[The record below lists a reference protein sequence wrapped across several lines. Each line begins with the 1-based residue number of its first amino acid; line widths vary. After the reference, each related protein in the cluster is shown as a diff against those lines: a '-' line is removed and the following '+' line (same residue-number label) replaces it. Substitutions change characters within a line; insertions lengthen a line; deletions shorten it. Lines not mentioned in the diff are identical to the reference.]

1 MEEKRF
7 VKPEIIKS
15 YETII
20 EQLWNNQNIE
30 RLDTKQDSLKYRI
43 IENLVRGSLTQI
55 FCIACLSFIIL
66 LSFILHFLNYIR

>member
-15 YETII
+15 YEKII
-20 EQLWNNQNIE
+20 EQLWNNQSIE
-30 RLDTKQDSLKYRI
+30 RLDTKQDSLKYRV
-43 IENLVRGSLTQI
+43 IENLVRGNLTQI
-55 FCIACLSFIIL
+55 FCIACLTFIVL